1 MPLFSYIAG
10 FSALGFGVR
19 CYQLAIMKR
28 NIFENLGGH
37 ALSTLAF
44 GGVGYYAY
52 QAELRQREL
61 LADKKEQLLRMREK
75 DETILASHQVGG
87 SGHAAHHH

>member
-1 MPLFSYIAG
+1 MPLLGYIAG
-10 FSALGFGVR
+10 FASLGFGVR

-37 ALSTLAF
+37 ALSTGAF
-44 GGVGYYAY
+44 AGLGYYAY
-52 QAELRQREL
+52 HAEQTQRQL

-75 DETILASHQVGG
+75 DDAIVASADG
-87 SGHAAHHH
+87 AHH

>member
-1 MPLFSYIAG
+1 MPLLSYIAG

-37 ALSTLAF
+37 ALSTAAF
-44 GGVGYYAY
+44 AGIGYYAY
-52 QAELRQREL
+52 NAEQYQRGL
-61 LADKKEQLLRMREK
+61 IADKQEQLLRMRER
-75 DETILASHQVGG
+75 DETLLSSAA
-87 SGHAAHHH
+87 GHVSSSQHH

>member
-1 MPLFSYIAG
+1 MALLGYIAG
-10 FSALGFGVR
+10 FAGLGFGVR

-52 QAELRQREL
+52 NAEIYQRQL
-61 LADKKEQLLRMREK
+61 IADKKEQLLRMREK
-75 DETILASHQVGG
+75 EDTFLASAQG
-87 SGHAAHHH
+87 GHAGSHH